1 MATYTQPTSLIPATE
16 PARLRTLHRYE
27 IVNTTPEPIF
37 DDYVALAAQLFNLP
51 ISLISLIDADDVF
64 FKANVGL
71 PGLTTVPRP
80 DSLCSAAVLEHSTI
94 VFPDLAQECCN
105 LVNPAVAE
113 SAGLRCY
120 AGAPLRMPEGEN
132 IGTMCVIGRDAR
144 PFTLAEEALLARLAE
159 LVSLTIELRARLLL
173 TEGPEAWGQ
182 AQRELQDY
190 LHESS
195 TLARYLAA
203 RTNGAAFFDDEL
215 LQTINRRLDIID
227 QALRR
232 LLR

>member
-1 MATYTQPTSLIPATE
+1 MSSYTQPTSLIPVTE
-16 PARLRTLHRYE
+16 PTRLRTLHRYG

-37 DDYVALAAQLFNLP
+37 EDYVALAAQLFNLP
-51 ISLISLIDADDVF
+51 ISLISLVDADSVF

-71 PGLTTVPRP
+71 PGLHTVPRT
-80 DSLCSAAVLEHSTI
+80 DSLCSAAVLEQST
-94 VFPDLAQECCN
+94 VAFPDLNQERCN

-132 IGTMCVIGRDAR
+132 IGTMCVIGHEPR
-144 PFTLAEEALLARLAE
+144 PFTATEEALLARLAE
-159 LVSLTIELRARLLL
+159 LVSLTIELRARLLASD
-173 TEGPEAWGQ
+173 GPDAWAQ
-182 AQRELQDY
+182 AQRELQEY
-190 LHESS
+190 LHESL

-203 RTNGAAFFDDEL
+203 RTNGAAFFTDEV
-215 LQTINRRLDIID
+215 LQTVNRRLDAIE